1 MVYLNYTT
9 VAYFNHIGPPGCCS
23 ACIPELKIL
32 LPGLRQPWHAVHEGR
47 KQVLRIALAA
57 CNRCRR
63 SGHHLPCEKW
73 VGADPALQ
81 VKQEHTSMQCLTR
94 SGTLTCPGTPSGL
107 TLLALQLL
115 LRGPGCSDDR
125 MACMAEMSNWHRQ
138 QMAAVLWAAAT
149 CLRCARARVQL
160 GWASSASIA
169 EAPPSRGSAARCEL
183 PSQGDDR

>member
-1 MVYLNYTT
+1 MQPLQTVWTPPAVRKMGWGGSCTPGQARAYLN
-9 VAYFNHIGPPGCCS
+9 AMPDQ
-23 ACIPELKIL
+23 E
-32 LPGLRQPWHAVHEGR
+32 RHAN
-47 KQVLRIALAA
+47 L
-57 CNRCRR
+57 
-63 SGHHLPCEKW
+63 
-73 VGADPALQ
+73 
-81 VKQEHTSMQCLTR
+81 
-94 SGTLTCPGTPSGL
+94 SGL